1 MPTESE
7 YGVTLGEYRKF
18 LESMND
24 NIVNGLSDFAD
35 VLHNQ
40 SASLLDKSIAAERQI
55 MRTYERMA
63 DLAAAAAHEARAE
76 ARAGFEAGERFWNN
90 IADAANQKVGQMYG
104 QLEGQRLTSALND
117 MAMPSS
123 CTLSDSPVTSSMLP
137 STSMP
142 SREATRTARSSKP
155 CHGR

>member
-24 NIVNGLSDFAD
+24 SLINGLSAFAD
-35 VLHNQ
+35 VLENQ

-55 MRTYERMA
+55 LRTYERMA

-76 ARAGFEAGERFWNN
+76 GRAGFEAGERFWKN
-90 IADAANQKVGQMYG
+90 ISDAATQKAGQMYG

-117 MAMPSS
+117 IGNAKLLQALGFAGDVVDAAKYADA
-123 CTLSDSPVTSSMLP
+123 LSRGDTND
-137 STSMP
+137 
-142 SREATRTARSSKP
+142 AFK
-155 CHGR
+155 